1 MTYLGAHL
9 SSAGG
14 FYKMAK
20 TAVAIGA
27 NTCQFFCRNP
37 RGSKA
42 KALDPDDLRKC
53 REWMAEHSFGPVI
66 AHAPYIM
73 NPCSKDE
80 GIRDLAGRMMAE
92 DLALMEHLPGNFYV
106 FHPGS
111 HVGQG
116 TEAGCRMI
124 ADMLNKVLKREQQTV
139 VLLETMVGKGSE
151 IGGRFEQLKLILDQV
166 DLQEKVGICMDTCH
180 MSDAGYDVA
189 ADLESVLSEFDR
201 IVGLDRVK
209 AAHINDSLNPV
220 GARKDRHA
228 RIGDGTLGT
237 EAIVRFITHPKLCHL
252 PFALETPTDD
262 KGHGAEI
269 SMLRKMIGE

>member
-1 MTYLGAHL
+1 
-9 SSAGG
+9 
-14 FYKMAK
+14 
-20 TAVAIGA
+20 
-27 NTCQFFCRNP
+27 
-37 RGSKA
+37 
-42 KALDPDDLRKC
+42 
-53 REWMAEHSFGPVI
+53 
-66 AHAPYIM
+66 
-73 NPCSKDE
+73 
-80 GIRDLAGRMMAE
+80 
-92 DLALMEHLPGNFYV
+92 
-106 FHPGS
+106 
-111 HVGQG
+111 
-116 TEAGCRMI
+116 MI